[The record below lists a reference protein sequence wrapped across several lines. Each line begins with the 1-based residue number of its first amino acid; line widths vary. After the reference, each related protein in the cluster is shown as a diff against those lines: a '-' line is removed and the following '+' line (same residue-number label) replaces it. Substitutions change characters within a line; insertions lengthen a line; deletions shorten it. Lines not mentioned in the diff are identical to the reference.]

1 MSSETGNH
9 VSEGA
14 TKIIDRIP
22 KAGQEQQLEAAI
34 SDIIDAMRSAYGLN
48 SVYVVRPSLPHQPAY
63 RVICTFDSDEHLKA
77 WEASDDHVRL
87 VTAADEFTAGE
98 PQRTWLT
105 GLETWFT
112 LPVSANAAARPPAY
126 KMAITTYIALLPTIH
141 HRSRSRARA
150 YGSTGWAGERL
161 RTPSAENGGG
171 RTGHVMRRFQRH
183 ARGPRAGTRTA
194 AKSA

>member
-1 MSSETGNH
+1 MSSATGDH

-34 SDIIDAMRSAYGLN
+34 SDIIDAMCSAYGLN
-48 SVYVVRPSLPHQPAY
+48 SVHVVRPSLPHQPAY

-126 KMAITTYIALLPTIH
+126 KMAITTYIALFPTILLVHAALAYVPEFEALPTILGNGIAVAIVVVLMTYVIMP
-141 HRSRSRARA
+141 RF
-150 YGSTGWAGERL
+150 TRL
-161 RTPSAENGGG
+161 MAFWLYPPK
-171 RTGHVMRRFQRH
+171 Q
-183 ARGPRAGTRTA
+183 
-194 AKSA
+194 